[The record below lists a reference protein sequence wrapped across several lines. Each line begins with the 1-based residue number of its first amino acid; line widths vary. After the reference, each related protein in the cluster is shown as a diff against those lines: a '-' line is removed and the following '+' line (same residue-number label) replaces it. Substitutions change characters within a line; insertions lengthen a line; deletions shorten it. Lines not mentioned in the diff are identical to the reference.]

1 MTSKKTT
8 PFLSIKWKIL
18 LLFGTL
24 LIVSHSA
31 QYIIAYSQLIKQF
44 ESQRNNEQQYQ
55 LALAND
61 LISQSARL
69 MEQTAETIPLI
80 AVNLG
85 ISSNDFGIVI
95 SSLDQHWDNM
105 QTNWGLTSLFFYNE
119 QAEIGARWGD
129 PNSGLISNEQIETAL
144 QVERPTSNLSC
155 SDQCYQIVFIPTLPE
170 DQSQSGGLLILV
182 RSLADIIVA
191 FERATNIDMAILK
204 STSPLGGNLNGQLKI
219 TASSHPQK
227 VSALLK
233 RLQRDYSNNALMQ
246 AEIIA
251 QVDGRQIGS
260 RLFRLTD
267 DIQENS
273 PFFLLA
279 TDLTEQLL
287 HIEQVK
293 KKSLY
298 SVLIA
303 LSISVLLLFSLLL
316 KQAQRVISVTSALPA
331 LSKGAYEQVRKALHK
346 TENTHRWRRDELDLL
361 DASTLLVTNQLEE
374 SKKLIDEKTAEL
386 TAQNRK
392 IAQEHSFVN
401 ELLDTAPVIIMTQTI
416 AGKIISINRQ
426 GCDLLHT
433 DPKQLIGRLFEETL
447 VTAPNK
453 EQWQLLND
461 LRSGKLDLLRHE
473 APMKDP
479 QQGIRTI
486 AWIHKYLITKGSD
499 AITILTIGQDVT
511 EQKDAEA
518 HLVWIADHD
527 PLTNLFN
534 RRRFQSEFEQ
544 QLKIAERY
552 HEVGAVLYFDLDQ
565 FKYVNDTSG
574 HSAGDSLLKKVSE
587 TLQQVVRTSDTLA
600 RLGGD
605 EFALLIP
612 NTNVEGASQLAQ
624 KILDKLRM
632 IEFQSSGNVHN
643 ISASIGISIFPE
655 HGSSV
660 QDFMA
665 HADLAMYQAK
675 EAGRGRWHIF
685 APQDQ
690 ARELLKTRVL
700 WKEKIETALQ
710 EERFVLHY
718 QPILDVGSHKISH
731 AEALVRMIGCDGKL
745 IMPGDFIPTAEHTG
759 LINQIDL
766 TVLKLAFKTLRTMRK
781 ANNSLKLSVNLSG
794 RAFDNPELICFLKKE
809 LNESD
814 IDAEKL
820 IFEVTETTAVANFSA
835 AKEMM
840 AEIKKTGAKFAL
852 DDFGVGYASFYYLR
866 QLPVDYIKIDGSFI
880 RQLAK
885 HKEDQ
890 VLVQAIAEISR
901 ISGKQTIAEFVEDQ
915 PILDLIKTYGI
926 DYAQGYHI
934 AKPSPE
940 LPIGS

>member
-1 MTSKKTT
+1 
-8 PFLSIKWKIL
+8 
-18 LLFGTL
+18 
-24 LIVSHSA
+24 
-31 QYIIAYSQLIKQF
+31 
-44 ESQRNNEQQYQ
+44 
-55 LALAND
+55 
-61 LISQSARL
+61 
-69 MEQTAETIPLI
+69 
-80 AVNLG
+80 
-85 ISSNDFGIVI
+85 
-95 SSLDQHWDNM
+95 
-105 QTNWGLTSLFFYNE
+105 
-119 QAEIGARWGD
+119 
-129 PNSGLISNEQIETAL
+129 
-144 QVERPTSNLSC
+144 
-155 SDQCYQIVFIPTLPE
+155 
-170 DQSQSGGLLILV
+170 
-182 RSLADIIVA
+182 
-191 FERATNIDMAILK
+191 
-204 STSPLGGNLNGQLKI
+204 
-219 TASSHPQK
+219 
-227 VSALLK
+227 
-233 RLQRDYSNNALMQ
+233 
-246 AEIIA
+246 
-251 QVDGRQIGS
+251 
-260 RLFRLTD
+260 
-267 DIQENS
+267 
-273 PFFLLA
+273 
-279 TDLTEQLL
+279 
-287 HIEQVK
+287 
-293 KKSLY
+293 
-298 SVLIA
+298 
-303 LSISVLLLFSLLL
+303 
-316 KQAQRVISVTSALPA
+316 
-331 LSKGAYEQVRKALHK
+331 
-346 TENTHRWRRDELDLL
+346 
-361 DASTLLVTNQLEE
+361 
-374 SKKLIDEKTAEL
+374 
-386 TAQNRK
+386 
-392 IAQEHSFVN
+392 
-401 ELLDTAPVIIMTQTI
+401 
-416 AGKIISINRQ
+416 
-426 GCDLLHT
+426 
-433 DPKQLIGRLFEETL
+433 
-447 VTAPNK
+447 
-453 EQWQLLND
+453 
-461 LRSGKLDLLRHE
+461 
-473 APMKDP
+473 
-479 QQGIRTI
+479 
-486 AWIHKYLITKGSD
+486 
-499 AITILTIGQDVT
+499 
-511 EQKDAEA
+511 
-518 HLVWIADHD
+518 
-527 PLTNLFN
+527 
-534 RRRFQSEFEQ
+534 
-544 QLKIAERY
+544 
-552 HEVGAVLYFDLDQ
+552 
-565 FKYVNDTSG
+565 
-574 HSAGDSLLKKVSE
+574 
-587 TLQQVVRTSDTLA
+587 LA

-934 AKPSPE
+934 AKPSAE